1 MLDSKQQIPFTIFDS
16 TGLLTTLHCLSNLL
30 SQPKAGEVSREKK
43 EIVKTVNESLTNTDL
58 QGFKSPAT
66 EIAI

>member
-1 MLDSKQQIPFTIFDS
+1 MGAGQQTIPFTIFES
-16 TGLLTTLHCLSNLL
+16 TGLLTMLVLPIKSSVTS
-30 SQPKAGEVSREKK
+30 KGWGKK

>member
-1 MLDSKQQIPFTIFDS
+1 MGAGQQTIPFTIFES
-16 TGLLTTLHCLSNLL
+16 TGLLTTPVLPICHKQRLG
-30 SQPKAGEVSREKK
+30 KYREKK